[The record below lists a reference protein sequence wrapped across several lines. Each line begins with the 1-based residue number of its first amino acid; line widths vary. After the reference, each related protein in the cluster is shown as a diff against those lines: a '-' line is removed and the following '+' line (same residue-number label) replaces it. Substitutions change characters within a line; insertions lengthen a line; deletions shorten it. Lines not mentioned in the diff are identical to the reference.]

1 MSSGPGEPLPEA
13 TSPGDDEPLARLLA
27 KALEIIERGDTVVI
41 AELCKDHPDLQDAVA
56 AALRQAPTL
65 RELHRSAGDVDQ
77 QLGSSLGDRYQLEQR
92 IGAGAM
98 GVVYAA
104 RDQRLQRDV
113 AIKVLRPDLVVG
125 ARMDARLAREAE
137 VLAKIRHP
145 NVVTVHDRGRAG
157 DGRTFLVLE
166 RLQGCTLAELLRGEA
181 APGARLSS
189 ASRLARFRQELGDAV
204 VTSDSDVRQV
214 VDWAVQACRGVE
226 AAHDAG
232 VVHRDLKPSNLFL
245 ERLGRV
251 VVLDFGIVSVGENPT
266 VGSDGYPLGTPAYM
280 PPEQVQ
286 PSATPDVRWDVYGLA
301 ATLYHLL
308 TGSAPYS
315 GTLPQVLDALRNQDP
330 VPADRLRPGLPVDL
344 VAVLEKGMARA
355 PHERYATVAEFAD
368 DLVAW
373 REFRPVTARRRSW
386 LASARRRLLR
396 SPFARALSLL
406 VVLLGLV
413 GAGWQWSTV
422 HAAQRAERERSFWA
436 QLPPSLINDLPQNR
450 ASNVLR
456 RDAELDR
463 MLAEWVEIAAEPWVP
478 LALRAIHRSDGGDF
492 VGAAA
497 DVAAIVQLGS
507 APFAEVALAAYR
519 EQRLPDAIAHAP
531 EAPAVGGPHDRF
543 LLALHALRRVG
554 PAPSWLPSLLAEN
567 DGLDLWPGFAEL
579 SLTTHLRHTLRV
591 ATEDEQVRGLAEV
604 ERQVGR
610 LEGIRG
616 ESSALLLHAASIVA
630 TYQGRTVAAR
640 TAAERAVE
648 LAPRDFALRIMAAS
662 GALQCGDP
670 AAAEQAARRAIDL
683 QPSSRKAHV
692 VLCRSLVARG
702 AFDDAETLL
711 QSAPVFTDAAGGGD
725 ERRQQRGLLLM
736 ARSEAERRAAGTDAL
751 RLAAATE
758 LLRAAR
764 AEFQAIAA
772 GGSVDVR
779 LEQIVCGGLL
789 GEPFSTRDLLVL
801 LTRRPVDSVLL
812 EQVARMLPARF
823 GDADV
828 EALKNLLLAQAQAL
842 GGRRR

>member
-1 MSSGPGEPLPEA
+1 MSSGPGEPLPSA
-13 TSPGDDEPLARLLA
+13 PSPGDDDEPLARLLA
-27 KALEIIERGDTVVI
+27 QALERIERGDTVVI
-41 AELCKDHPDLQDAVA
+41 AELCKDHPELQDAVA

-166 RLQGCTLAELLRGEA
+166 RLQGCTLAEVLRGEA

-286 PSATPDVRWDVYGLA
+286 PSAAPDVRWDVYGLA

-308 TGSAPYS
+308 TGRAPYA

-386 LASARRRLLR
+386 LASAQRRLLR

-406 VVLLGLV
+406 VVLLSLV
-413 GAGWQWSTV
+413 AAGWQWSTV
-422 HAAQRAERERSFWA
+422 HAAQRAERERTFWA

-492 VGAAA
+492 AGAAA
-497 DVAAIVQLGS
+497 DVAAIAQLGS
-507 APFAEVALAAYR
+507 APFAEVALASYR
-519 EQRLPDAIAHAP
+519 AQRLPEIAATAP
-531 EAPAVGGPHDRF
+531 TVGGFHDRF
-543 LLALHALRRVG
+543 LLALHAIRSLE
-554 PAPSWLPSLLAEN
+554 LPPPWVRAMVEA
-567 DGLDLWPGFAEL
+567 DEAVVHQPGFAEL
-579 SLTTHLRHTLRV
+579 WLILRMFE
-591 ATEDEQVRGLAEV
+591 TEALPERSEVVPGFVMLERSIAQVV
-604 ERQVGR
+604 ER
-610 LEGIRG
+610 RG
-616 ESSALLLHAASIVA
+616 QESAILLHVDSVA
-630 TYQGRTVAAR
+630 MLYQGRKSDAR
-640 TAAERAVE
+640 LVVERGLR
-648 LAPRDFALRIMAAS
+648 LAPRDFSLQIHLATTCLHAGAHEDARAACARAIALQPRSLEAHVTLGDALVALGRIDDAERLLAAPVFQEEPNGVAKRHRQHGHVWLARYDAVRKAAAADPAQLQVARGHVERARERFDAAAAS
-662 GALQCGDP
+662 G
-670 AAAEQAARRAIDL
+670 
-683 QPSSRKAHV
+683 V
-692 VLCRSLVARG
+692 
-702 AFDDAETLL
+702 
-711 QSAPVFTDAAGGGD
+711 
-725 ERRQQRGLLLM
+725 
-736 ARSEAERRAAGTDAL
+736 
-751 RLAAATE
+751 
-758 LLRAAR
+758 
-764 AEFQAIAA
+764 
-772 GGSVDVR
+772 VDVA
-779 LEQIVCGGLL
+779 LEQVQCRALL
-789 GEPFSTRDLLVL
+789 GEKLRFGELFQLLSNRPLDAIL
-801 LTRRPVDSVLL
+801 LDR
-812 EQVARMLPARF
+812 VAGILPPELDADAVGALARF
-823 GDADV
+823 
-828 EALKNLLLAQAQAL
+828 LRAQASAL
-842 GGRRR
+842 GSRER

>member
-1 MSSGPGEPLPEA
+1 VPGEPLPEA
-13 TSPGDDEPLARLLA
+13 TSSGDDEPLARLLA
-27 KALEIIERGDTVVI
+27 QALEIIERGDTVVI
-41 AELCKDHPDLQDAVA
+41 AELCKDHPELQDAVA

-181 APGARLSS
+181 APGTVLSS
-189 ASRLARFRQELGDAV
+189 APRLARFRQELGEAA

-308 TGSAPYS
+308 TGRAPYS
-315 GTLPQVLDALRNQDP
+315 GTLPQVLDALRHHDP
-330 VPADRLRPGLPVDL
+330 VPADRMRPGLPGDL
-344 VAVLEKGMARA
+344 VAVLEKGMARS

-386 LASARRRLLR
+386 FALAQRRLGR
-396 SPFARALSLL
+396 SPFARALALL
-406 VVLLGLV
+406 VLLLTLV

-422 HAAQRAERERSFWA
+422 HAAQRAEREGTFWA

-450 ASNVLR
+450 SSNALR

-463 MLAEWVEIAAEPWVP
+463 MLAEWVEIAESPWVP
-478 LALRAIHRSDGGDF
+478 HALRAIHRSDGGDF
-492 VGAAA
+492 AGAAA
-497 DVAAIVQLGS
+497 DVAAIAQLGS

-519 EQRLPDAIAHAP
+519 EQRLP
-531 EAPAVGGPHDRF
+531 EVTETSPAVGGFHDRF
-543 LLALHALRRVG
+543 LLVLHAIR
-554 PAPSWLPSLLAEN
+554 S
-567 DGLDLWPGFAEL
+567 LDLPPPWVRAMVEADDAVARQPGFAEL
-579 SLTTHLRHTLRV
+579 WLILRMFEAHAVSEFSERVHAFEALERSIAQVQERRQLTSAILLHIDSLSMLSQGRV
-591 ATEDEQVRGLAEV
+591 AEARSVVDRGLA
-604 ERQVGR
+604 
-610 LEGIRG
+610 
-616 ESSALLLHAASIVA
+616 
-630 TYQGRTVAAR
+630 
-640 TAAERAVE
+640 
-648 LAPRDFALRIMAAS
+648 LAPRDFSLELQLAAACLRA
-662 GALQCGDP
+662 GALAVARAACERAIVLQPRSLQAHETLSDVLLAEGRIDDAERLLAAP
-670 AAAEQAARRAIDL
+670 VFAVPPRGVAVRHRQQGLVWLARHDAARSAAAAD
-683 QPSSRKAHV
+683 PSLIA
-692 VLCRSLVARG
+692 VARG
-702 AFDDAETLL
+702 H
-711 QSAPVFTDAAGGGD
+711 
-725 ERRQQRGLLLM
+725 
-736 ARSEAERRAAGTDAL
+736 AERARDSFAAADVLAVVDVALEQVYCRALLGEGFSYAELFALLAEQPLDADLLERAAGVLPASLDAEAIAA
-751 RLAAATE
+751 LAS
-758 LLRAAR
+758 LLRA
-764 AEFQAIAA
+764 QAA
-772 GGSVDVR
+772 GLGSR
-779 LEQIVCGGLL
+779 E
-789 GEPFSTRDLLVL
+789 R
-801 LTRRPVDSVLL
+801 
-812 EQVARMLPARF
+812 
-823 GDADV
+823 
-828 EALKNLLLAQAQAL
+828 
-842 GGRRR
+842 